1 MSIKKDIS
9 AKDVFSYL
17 LLAVS
22 AILITVTGIVFRQ
35 KFLLMIPLYVSLVV
49 GLLQSRASRF
59 SYLLGGL
66 NCIIYTV
73 AYVIMGLYAQAFSAL
88 LWSCPIQLVTF
99 WQWSRRSYKHSTE
112 FKRMH
117 PIHWIL
123 GGAAFALCFVLLQ
136 FVLRSA
142 EGSYPTLDNLV
153 ALVGLLVSL
162 MSMLSYREYSWLM
175 LLSCA
180 LNLTLFFVMT
190 LDDPAQSTYL
200 VYAVNSMICVVMQ
213 FFSVQ
218 KLYAEQ
224 KKEKEVAHA

>member
-1 MSIKKDIS
+1 MSKENAKKI
-9 AKDVFSYL
+9 FSYT

-22 AILITVTGIVFRQ
+22 AVMITLTGILFHQRV
-35 KFLLMIPLYVSLVV
+35 LLMIPLYVSLVV

-73 AYVIMGLYAQAFSAL
+73 AYMIMGLYAQAVSTL

-99 WQWSRRSYKHSTE
+99 WQWSRHSYKQSTE
-112 FKRMH
+112 FKRMR

-123 GGAAFALCFVLLQ
+123 GGVGFAACFVLIQ
-136 FVLRSA
+136 FVLQSA
-142 EGSYPTLDNLV
+142 SSQYPTLDNLIT
-153 ALVGLLVSL
+153 LVGFSVSL
-162 MSMLSYREYSWLM
+162 LSMFSYREYSWLM
-175 LLSCA
+175 LLTCT
-180 LNLTLFFVMT
+180 LNLTLFVVMT

-200 VYAVNSMICVVMQ
+200 VYAVNSMICVIMQ
-213 FFSVQ
+213 FFSVR

-224 KKEKEVAHA
+224 RRETRDEAVLS

>member
-1 MSIKKDIS
+1 MSKEKATKI
-9 AKDVFSYL
+9 FSYSL
-17 LLAVS
+17 LIVS
-22 AILITVTGIVFRQ
+22 AVLITVTGIVFRQ
-35 KFLLMIPLYVSLVV
+35 RFLLMIPLYVSLVV
-49 GLLQSRASRF
+49 GLLQSRANRF

-73 AYVIMGLYAQAFSAL
+73 AYTVLGLYAQAVSTL

-112 FKRMH
+112 FKRMR

-123 GGAAFALCFVLLQ
+123 GGVGFAVCFALVQ

-142 EGSYPTLDNLV
+142 SSQYPTLDNLIT
-153 ALVGLLVSL
+153 LVGFAVSL
-162 MSMLSYREYSWLM
+162 LSILSYREYSWLM
-175 LLSCA
+175 LLTCL
-180 LNLTLFFVMT
+180 LNLTLFLVMT

-200 VYAVNSMICVVMQ
+200 VYAVNSMICVIMQ

-224 KKEKEVAHA
+224 RREKQDEAVLS